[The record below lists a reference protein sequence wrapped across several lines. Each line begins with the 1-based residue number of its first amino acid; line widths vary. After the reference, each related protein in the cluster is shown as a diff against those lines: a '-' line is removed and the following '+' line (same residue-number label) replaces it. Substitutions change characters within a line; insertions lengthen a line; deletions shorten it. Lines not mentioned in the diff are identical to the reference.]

1 MLKNYFKVALR
12 NLINQKGLAFINIF
26 GLSVGIACFGL
37 FMLYSVNEFSFD
49 RFHKNG
55 DNIYRVY
62 QWSEAIGE
70 EAAGGKAYHPM
81 PLGPAMK
88 QELPGVKNYVRLR
101 EARGESFIKANN
113 EVGREEVTFADPS
126 FFSVFSFKL
135 RSGDPAKALEDIH
148 SVVLTEETAK
158 KIFGKTDPIG
168 KIIEIKTEDEFVPF
182 TVTAIAEDPPSNSSI
197 QFSVLGNFNYLSTTQ
212 TGAKRINNWR
222 QFSYQTYVQLQEG
235 SNLSFDKNLLIAFRK
250 KYYPDEEAKSRKNG
264 WKGQGP
270 RTYYGFQSISSMHTD
285 TKISGGSVSPVD
297 PKTIWILLS
306 IAAGVLLIACIN
318 FTTLSIGRSAGRSKE
333 IGVRKVIGGN
343 KKSLVSQFLAEALL
357 LSFLSAMVGLLLAK
371 ILLPYFNQLSGR
383 NLNLSFI
390 QYPELLWMIAGLVVV
405 VGLLSGSY
413 PALVLSGFKPIEVL
427 KTKVKLAGSN
437 IFTKSLVTL
446 QFVLSAGLII
456 STVIIMQQ
464 LYYMQSKS
472 PGFDKE
478 NIVVV
483 DAAGI
488 SNTKKLFALFKQ
500 ELSSHSEIVDIAS
513 SDLGLGE
520 DQGWSESAFKY
531 KGTDK
536 TVYEYFVDPGYM
548 HTLGLQLLA
557 GRNFDPNIASDS
569 VNSVIVNETMVRD
582 FGWTMQNA
590 IGQQITGYRENLTPV
605 VIGVVK
611 NFNFFAFSKEIEPQ
625 MFQQFSSYLPYKFF
639 VRIKRG
645 DPSTALTTLQA
656 SWKKIAP
663 DYPLKYNFLDEN
675 LNRFYQ
681 SEARWSNIVG
691 WAGGVSIFLACLGL
705 LGLAALAV
713 VNRTKE
719 IGIRKVL
726 GASTSTIT
734 GLISKD
740 FLKLVMIAFMVAA
753 PLAWWFMNEWLQDY
767 PYRIQ
772 IQWSVFV
779 ITGIAIIIIALITVS
794 FQAIKAAIT
803 NPVKSLRTE

>member
-1 MLKNYFKVALR
+1 MPRRVRQPRAGFPGSSVSRLRWRALPR
-12 NLINQKGLAFINIF
+12 P
-26 GLSVGIACFGL
+26 SSIAGRRRRVPCAPDRPAARTTIPIPRRGPAGARTRSPDASRVCSWL
-37 FMLYSVNEFSFD
+37 DSLGATNE
-49 RFHKNG
+49 RQARR
-55 DNIYRVY
+55 RVPARTCE
-62 QWSEAIGE
+62 SL
-70 EAAGGKAYHPM
+70 AAGM
-81 PLGPAMK
+81 
-88 QELPGVKNYVRLR
+88 
-101 EARGESFIKANN
+101 
-113 EVGREEVTFADPS
+113 
-126 FFSVFSFKL
+126 
-135 RSGDPAKALEDIH
+135 
-148 SVVLTEETAK
+148 
-158 KIFGKTDPIG
+158 
-168 KIIEIKTEDEFVPF
+168 
-182 TVTAIAEDPPSNSSI
+182 
-197 QFSVLGNFNYLSTTQ
+197 LS
-212 TGAKRINNWR
+212 
-222 QFSYQTYVQLQEG
+222 
-235 SNLSFDKNLLIAFRK
+235 
-250 KYYPDEEAKSRKNG
+250 
-264 WKGQGP
+264 
-270 RTYYGFQSISSMHTD
+270 
-285 TKISGGSVSPVD
+285 
-297 PKTIWILLS
+297 
-306 IAAGVLLIACIN
+306 
-318 FTTLSIGRSAGRSKE
+318 GRSAGRSKE

-383 NLNLSFI
+383 DLNLSFI

-726 GASTSTIT
+726 GASTSAIT

-753 PLAWWFMNEWLQDY
+753 PLAWWFMNKWLQDY

-779 ITGIAIIIIALITVS
+779 IAGMATIIMALITVS
-794 FQAIKAAIT
+794 FQAIKAAIA

>member
-1 MLKNYFKVALR
+1 LKVSEKGTLSLRQTLVVVQFTISIVLIIGVLIISQQMRYLQSAKLGLNKEQVIVVKNADAMTATQRNVFQNTLLQVQEVKKVATSDGVVGGQNWTNSMSVKGSQNSQLVNFLNVSYDFPDVLGIEMKEGRSFSSNFPADTLNNGIPGGPLEQNIGSIILNETAVKDLGVTAPAVGKQILWDSDADTMYYVTIVGVAKDFHFTSLR
-12 NLINQKGLAFINIF
+12 NEIKPFAFVNNSKRAANFTIKLSTDNVQSSLAQIENTWKKFLAERAFEYYFLDETYAKLYQSEERFQKVFISLVILGIIIACLGLLGLAT
-26 GLSVGIACFGL
+26 
-37 FMLYSVNEFSFD
+37 FSAQQ
-49 RFHKNG
+49 
-55 DNIYRVY
+55 RV
-62 QWSEAIGE
+62 
-70 EAAGGKAYHPM
+70 
-81 PLGPAMK
+81 
-88 QELPGVKNYVRLR
+88 
-101 EARGESFIKANN
+101 
-113 EVGREEVTFADPS
+113 
-126 FFSVFSFKL
+126 
-135 RSGDPAKALEDIH
+135 
-148 SVVLTEETAK
+148 
-158 KIFGKTDPIG
+158 
-168 KIIEIKTEDEFVPF
+168 
-182 TVTAIAEDPPSNSSI
+182 
-197 QFSVLGNFNYLSTTQ
+197 
-212 TGAKRINNWR
+212 
-222 QFSYQTYVQLQEG
+222 
-235 SNLSFDKNLLIAFRK
+235 
-250 KYYPDEEAKSRKNG
+250 
-264 WKGQGP
+264 
-270 RTYYGFQSISSMHTD
+270 
-285 TKISGGSVSPVD
+285 
-297 PKTIWILLS
+297 
-306 IAAGVLLIACIN
+306 
-318 FTTLSIGRSAGRSKE
+318 KE

-371 ILLPYFNQLSGR
+371 ILLPYFNRLSGR

-464 LYYMQSKS
+464 LHYMQSKS

-500 ELSSHSEIVDIAS
+500 ELSSHPEIVDIAS

-531 KGTDK
+531 NGTDK

-582 FGWTMQNA
+582 FGWTMQTA

-681 SEARWSNIVG
+681 SETRWSNIVG
-691 WAGGVSIFLACLGL
+691 WAGGISIFLACLGL

-740 FLKLVMIAFMVAA
+740 FLKLVMIAFIIAA
-753 PLAWWFMNEWLQDY
+753 PLAWWFMNKWLQDY